1 MTTAGPKWSFYP
13 LTITKPALNLL
24 SMRREVAIGV
34 PSLALV
40 TAGGLWV
47 QALHSANAALPRFAD
62 LCASGSYG
70 DPAGQS
76 LRITIL
82 GDSSLTGPGL
92 EKGSDIWIAQLAD
105 RLPWSVD
112 LVSQA
117 KGGSRVRDV
126 LLHQAAD
133 AALTQPDL
141 FVLAIGANDA
151 LHATSTRQFRRD
163 LEAVLNLLGR
173 IAPVMSL
180 GVGDLSVIP
189 RLPKSLR
196 SLAAYR
202 SATIDEIH
210 SQVAQGVS
218 QVTRVP
224 VRELSDAMFR
234 SPSIDLF
241 AEDRFHPNRLGHTAW
256 ADLFEPFLRKALQ
269 DSLDAPARLARPL
282 TASATA

>member
-1 MTTAGPKWSFYP
+1 MS
-13 LTITKPALNLL
+13 NLGG
-24 SMRREVAIGV
+24 MRREVAIGV
-34 PSLALV
+34 PSLALA

-62 LCASGSYG
+62 LCASGNYG
-70 DPAGQS
+70 DPSGEAV
-76 LRITIL
+76 RITIL

-92 EKGSDIWIAQLAD
+92 EQGSDIWVAQLVN

-112 LVSQA
+112 LRSQA

-126 LLHQAAD
+126 LLHQAAE

-141 FVLAIGANDA
+141 FILAIGSNDA

-163 LEAVLNLLGR
+163 LEAVLNLLGHV
-173 IAPVMSL
+173 APVMSL

-202 SATIDEIH
+202 SATIDQIH
-210 SQVAQGVS
+210 SEVADGVS

-234 SPSIDLF
+234 SPTTDLF

-256 ADLFEPFLRKALQ
+256 ADMFEPFLREALQ
-269 DSLDAPARLARPL
+269 DSLGTPTRMARSL